1 MATIS
6 TVVESK
12 SAVADDRFQAG
23 VDSAALPRFRLLPV
37 AFVLIINLPMLASFL
52 GLGVTPLG
60 DLIHPLYVN
69 RQPPWPASISDVP
82 RFVTDS
88 RLHFNKTH
96 GFRADLMRA
105 HAVVRSSVFKA
116 SPQPRVLVGADGW
129 FFLNADGSLENY
141 RRLRPYSSKEL
152 AQRVAEIRSRV
163 EFCEATGCEYRLLVP
178 PDKLSVYPEHLG
190 DRFKIAQQPARID
203 QLVGALAAA
212 GLDGV
217 LIDSRTEMHDAK
229 KYGQLYFKTD
239 THWNRLG
246 AYVGYQ
252 AIAESLAAKGFR
264 DVEPIHELVQMSCG
278 AAVGGD
284 LARMAGLRLDC
295 SDQILS
301 LGRRDAPEVNFTGP
315 VDFFANDAA
324 FFKLPT
330 RDVGCEQGEFETG
343 LVLHDS
349 FGSPLLKYLAG
360 HFQALRC
367 ERTTEFDE
375 EAIRRTNPDVVIQV
389 LVERALQRD

>member
-37 AFVLIINLPMLASFL
+37 AFVLIINLPMLASFS
-52 GLGVTPLG
+52 GLGVTSPG
-60 DLIHPLYVN
+60 DLIHPLYVD
-69 RQPPWPASISDVP
+69 RQPPPPVSLGDVP
-82 RFVTDS
+82 RFVMES
-88 RLHFNKTH
+88 RVHFNKTH

-141 RRLRPYSSKEL
+141 RRLHPYSSKEL
-152 AQRVAEIRSRV
+152 AQRVCEIRARV
-163 EFCEATGCEYRLLVP
+163 EFCEAVGCKYRLLVP

-190 DRFKIAQQPARID
+190 DRFKKARQPARID
-203 QLVGALAAA
+203 QLVAALAAA

-217 LIDSRTEMHDAK
+217 LVDSRTEMRDAK

-252 AIAESLAAKGFR
+252 AIAASLACQGFR
-264 DVEPIHELVQMSCG
+264 DVPPIDELVRTSRD
-278 AAVGGD
+278 ATVGGD

-295 SDQILS
+295 SDQIVS
-301 LGRRDAPEVNFTGP
+301 VTRPDAPDVKFTGP

-349 FGSPLLKYLAG
+349 FGSPLLEYLAS
-360 HFQALRC
+360 HFQTLRC

-375 EAIRRTNPDVVIQV
+375 QAIRRTNPDVVIQV